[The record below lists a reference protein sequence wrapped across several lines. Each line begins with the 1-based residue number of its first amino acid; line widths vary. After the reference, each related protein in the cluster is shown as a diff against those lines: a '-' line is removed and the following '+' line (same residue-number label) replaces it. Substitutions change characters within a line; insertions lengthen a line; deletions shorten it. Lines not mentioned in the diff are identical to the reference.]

1 MEHTVQIIEKPD
13 WVSWEEIREVIWAS
27 HAENREN
34 GIINAFP
41 SLPSD
46 EIRKIVGDEGKMF
59 VALDGKKVIGTWA
72 VLIKNNRKWFTSGE
86 YAYGCFVTVL
96 PEYRKTRAYFLLSR
110 TAMDYI
116 RWKGLSLTTGDV
128 HENNKTILKLKL
140 RKGYQ
145 YVAYKA
151 CKDHY
156 NVVIAKWFNECPY
169 PSWYIK
175 FRFQLS
181 KLYLKTRYKMVPEK
195 GKVKRFGI

>member
-1 MEHTVQIIEKPD
+1 MEQTIQIIEKPE
-13 WVSWEEIREVIWAS
+13 WVSWEDIREVVWKS
-27 HAENREN
+27 HAENRGN
-34 GIINAFP
+34 GITNAFP

-46 EIRKIVGDEGKMF
+46 EIRRKVGDKGKMF

-72 VLIKNNRKWFTSGE
+72 VLIMNKRKWFTSGE
-86 YAYGCFVTVL
+86 YAYECFVTVL
-96 PEYRKTRAYFLLSR
+96 PEYRKFRVYFLLSR
-110 TAMDYI
+110 TATDYI
-116 RWKGLSLTTGDV
+116 RNKGLSLTTGDA

-140 RKGYQ
+140 REGYQ

-156 NVVIAKWFNECPY
+156 NVVIAKWLNEYPY
-169 PSWYIK
+169 PAWYIK

-181 KLYLKTRYKMVPEK
+181 KLYLKTRYKMVPGK